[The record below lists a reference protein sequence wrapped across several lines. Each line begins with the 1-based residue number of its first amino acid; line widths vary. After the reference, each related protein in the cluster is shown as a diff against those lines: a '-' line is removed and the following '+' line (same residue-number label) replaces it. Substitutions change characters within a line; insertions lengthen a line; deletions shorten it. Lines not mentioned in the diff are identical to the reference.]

1 MYALKNGLSPAAFNR
16 SLIEDFFFFFFLPR
30 SYDFLHLEWRGG
42 GYSEHPLNLL
52 FGGGGGVEFHQ
63 SRADKFDGE

>member
-42 GYSEHPLNLL
+42 DTVNIH
-52 FGGGGGVEFHQ
+52 
-63 SRADKFDGE
+63 